1 MSGKYQK
8 VAYYPGC
15 ALEGTGHAYNRST
28 KELGKALGLEITEL
42 KNWNCC
48 GAMEVKNVDPK
59 LQTYLSAR
67 NLSIAEKMGFD
78 TVMAPCNGC
87 YHNLKKAEY
96 DLAND
101 PGSREVTDRL
111 SRKAGHE
118 TYEAGKVETIHALD
132 WIKQAIGEEGL
143 KARVKNS
150 LNGLKVANYYGCMYT
165 RPRHIFPEK
174 DKGPGSESTSKPHF
188 MDDLLAAAGAENVE
202 YPLKTACCG
211 GAHTL
216 SDSDTSTKLV
226 LNLLTTAEAC
236 GADVIAT
243 ECPTCHTGLEMHQ
256 VRAEKVFGRKTSVK
270 ILYFTQLLGM
280 ALGLSARRVGVHE
293 NFSEILSVPAGKRVG
308 LMIDAPAKPLDD
320 IAARLEAII
329 ASSDSALVASAPSLA
344 DELLALGE
352 MILEHWL
359 SARGVTPTTGAVEG
373 FRLLALHRQGAR
385 GDASFNAC
393 RETCRELVYH
403 RNLVGLDPAHMDAA
417 RRLRLGAMVA
427 KHLLLF
433 IGGKLEVAEVGEFC
447 CSARPLRQ
455 HETNTQSAEIA

>member
-1 MSGKYQK
+1 MMSGKYK
-8 VAYYPGC
+8 NVAYYPGC

-48 GAMEVKNVDPK
+48 GAMEVKNIDPK

-67 NLSIAEKMGFD
+67 NLSIAEEMGFN

-96 DLAND
+96 DLGAD
-101 PGSREVTDRL
+101 ASSREVNSRL
-111 SRKAGHE
+111 SQKAGHK
-118 TYEAGKVETIHALD
+118 TYESGKVETIHALD
-132 WIKQAIGEEGL
+132 WIKEAIGEEGL

-150 LNGLKVANYYGCMYT
+150 LKGLKIANYYGCMYT

-174 DKGPGSESTSKPHF
+174 DRGPGSESTSKPHF

-216 SDSDTSTKLV
+216 SDCDTSTKLV

-256 VRAEKVFGRKTSVK
+256 VRAEKVLGRKTSVK
-270 ILYFTQLLGM
+270 ILYFTQLLGL
-280 ALGLSARRVGVHE
+280 ALGLSPRKVGVHE
-293 NFSEILSVPAGKRVG
+293 NLS
-308 LMIDAPAKPLDD
+308 D
-320 IAARLEAII
+320 
-329 ASSDSALVASAPSLA
+329 SSD
-344 DELLALGE
+344 LLR
-352 MILEHWL
+352 
-359 SARGVTPTTGAVEG
+359 ARG
-373 FRLLALHRQGAR
+373 
-385 GDASFNAC
+385 
-393 RETCRELVYH
+393 
-403 RNLVGLDPAHMDAA
+403 
-417 RRLRLGAMVA
+417 LG
-427 KHLLLF
+427 
-433 IGGKLEVAEVGEFC
+433 
-447 CSARPLRQ
+447 
-455 HETNTQSAEIA
+455 